1 MRLRKTYLV
10 EDETTVT
17 TGTRIFN
24 LDFTDPVAAI
34 YLDFI
39 GQRFDY
45 TDTNRPYLLE
55 SITKIEI
62 VDGSDVI
69 YSTTGTECAAVQLYH
84 TGRIPFMAISSNAAG
99 AYNRMQVKILFG
111 RDENDTEFALDL
123 KRFNNPQ
130 LKITHAYA
138 EEAAHWKASGQT
150 MTVQALVAE
159 GAPSPRGFFMTK
171 EIYSWTKA
179 TTGDETIDM
188 PRDYPYRFIVM
199 QATHC
204 ATPVYAEFSKVKIS
218 CNFDEFVPMN
228 ETTEDLA
235 HDNWSKYGMLTQQ
248 TEAMGDGAATEQFA
262 WYPFA
267 WNWGGDV
274 QSWNTGTPAVVC
286 RPYSGYITVNTT
298 EGVGLPDGVRAIV
311 TGQGWELFDTE
322 VIPFGNLMDASH
334 WFDPKPWKS
343 VRLILT
349 QAQTAVASAIVLQ
362 QVRNY

>member
-10 EDETTVT
+10 EDVT
-17 TGTRIFN
+17 TTTSGTKIYD
-24 LDFTDPVAAI
+24 LDFTDPIAAI

-39 GQRFDY
+39 GQRFDNS
-45 TDTNRPYLLE
+45 DTNRPYLLE
-55 SITKIEI
+55 SISKIEI

-84 TGRIPFMAISSNAAG
+84 TGKMPFMAISANNAA

-111 RDENDTEFALDL
+111 GDENDNEFALDCR
-123 KRFNNPQ
+123 KFTNPQ

-138 EEAAHWKASGQT
+138 ESAANWKASGQT
-150 MTVQALVAE
+150 LTVQVLIAE
-159 GAPSPRGFFMTK
+159 GAPAPRGFFMTK
-171 EIYSWTKA
+171 EIYTWTKA

-188 PRDYPYRFIVM
+188 PRDYPYRFIVL

-218 CNFDEFVPMN
+218 CNFDEFVPIN

-235 HDNWSKYGMLTQQ
+235 HDNWSIYGMLTQQ
-248 TEAMGDGAATEQFA
+248 VEAIGDGTDTDIKAY
-262 WYPFA
+262 YPFA
-267 WNWGGDV
+267 WNWGGDI
-274 QSWNTGTPAVVC
+274 QCWNSGDLAVVK
-286 RPYSGYITVNTT
+286 RPYSGYITLGRTSTT
-298 EGVGLPDGVRAIV
+298 ALTSSQRALV
-311 TGQGWELFDTE
+311 TGIGWELFDTE
-322 VIPFGNLMDASH
+322 VIPFGNLWDAPH

-362 QVRNY
+362 QVRPY

>member
-24 LDFTDPVAAI
+24 LDFTDPIVAI

-39 GQRFDY
+39 GQRFDKS
-45 TDTNRPYLLE
+45 DTNRPYLLE
-55 SITKIEI
+55 SISKIEI
-62 VDGSDVI
+62 VDGSDVLH
-69 YSTTGTECAAVQLYH
+69 STSGTQCAAVQLYH
-84 TGRIPFMAISSNAAG
+84 TGKINFMAISNNHVA
-99 AYNRMQVKILFG
+99 AYNRNQVKILFG

-123 KRFNNPQ
+123 RKFVNPQ
-130 LKITHAYA
+130 LKITYAYA
-138 EEAAHWKASGQT
+138 ESAGNWKASGQT
-150 MTVQALVAE
+150 MTVQVLVAE
-159 GAPSPRGFFMTK
+159 GAPAPRGFFMTK

-188 PRDYPYRFIVM
+188 PRDYKYRFIVM
-199 QATHC
+199 QALHC
-204 ATPVYAEFSKVKIS
+204 ETPVYEEFSKVKIS
-218 CNFDEFVPMN
+218 CNFDQFVPLN

-235 HDNWSKYGMLTQQ
+235 HDNWNRYGMLTQQ
-248 TEAMGDGAATEQFA
+248 TETMGEAAATSQVA

-274 QSWNTGTPAVVC
+274 QSWNTGAPAVVM
-286 RPYSGYITVNTT
+286 RPYSGYITVNQDSTT
-298 EGVGLPDGVRAIV
+298 GLSEGQRAIV

-322 VIPFGNLMDASH
+322 VIPFGNFQDETH
-334 WFDPKPWKS
+334 WFDPVPWKS

-349 QAQTAVASAIVLQ
+349 QAQTAVASSIVLQ
-362 QVRNY
+362 QVRMY

>member
-10 EDETTVT
+10 EDVT
-17 TGTRIFN
+17 TLTNGTKIYD
-24 LDFTDPVAAI
+24 LDFTDPVVAI

-39 GQRFDY
+39 GQRYDKS
-45 TDTNRPYLLE
+45 DTNRPYLLE
-55 SITKIEI
+55 SISKIEI

-84 TGRIPFMAISSNAAG
+84 TGKINFMAISNNHVA

-111 RDENDTEFALDL
+111 RDENDTEFALDCT
-123 KRFNNPQ
+123 KFTNPQ
-130 LKITHAYA
+130 LKITHAYT
-138 EEAAHWKASGQT
+138 ESAAHWKASGQT
-150 MTVQALVAE
+150 MTVQVLIAE
-159 GAPSPRGFFMTK
+159 GAPAPRGFFMTK
-171 EIYSWTKA
+171 EIYTWTKA
-179 TTGDETIDM
+179 TTGDETIDL

-218 CNFDEFVPMN
+218 CNFDEFVPIN
-228 ETTEDLA
+228 ETTEDMA
-235 HDNWSKYGMLTQQ
+235 HDNWNRYGMLTQQ
-248 TEAMGDGAATEQFA
+248 TETMGESDAESQVA

-274 QSWNTGTPAVVC
+274 QSWNTGAPAVVM
-286 RPYSGYITVNTT
+286 RPYSGYITVNASAGTGLT
-298 EGVGLPDGVRAIV
+298 EGQRAIV

-322 VIPFGNLMDASH
+322 VIPFGNFSDETH

-362 QVRNY
+362 QVRHY